1 MGTVFFCR
9 KSHYLTL
16 LNSKNHHSS
25 LLTPKKNRPIGVTII
40 AILAI
45 ISGILL
51 LISGLALMGSGAL
64 ISFTATTAVSN
75 NSNDFQSVGPFIGM
89 ILLVTGIAL
98 LIIGIGYLVVSY
110 GLLKGKGWA
119 WKVTIV
125 LTILSIAVQVIS
137 GITNSILTV
146 SITNDG
152 SAVAAGLMGQI
163 IGISINLVI
172 LYYLYRPHVKAFFG
186 KSSTKSTDFT

>member
-1 MGTVFFCR
+1 MR
-9 KSHYLTL
+9 KMHYLTL
-16 LNSKNHHSS
+16 LSSKNYHSS
-25 LLTPKKNRPIGVTII
+25 ILTQKKSRPIGVTII

-51 LISGLALMGSGAL
+51 LASGLALTGSGAL
-64 ISFTATTAVSN
+64 LSFTATTSGSN
-75 NSNDFQSVGPFIGM
+75 NPNDFQSVGPFIGM
-89 ILLVTGIAL
+89 ILLITGIAL

-119 WKVTIV
+119 WKITIV

-137 GITNSILTV
+137 GISNSIV
-146 SITNDG
+146 VASITNDG
-152 SAVAAGLMGQI
+152 SAVAAGLIGQI

-172 LYYLYRPHVKAFFG
+172 LYYLYRPHVRAFFG
-186 KSSTKSTDFT
+186 KSSKSTN

>member
-1 MGTVFFCR
+1 
-9 KSHYLTL
+9 LTQ
-16 LNSKNHHSS
+16 
-25 LLTPKKNRPIGVTII
+25 KKNRPIGVTII

-64 ISFTATTAVSN
+64 LSFTTTTTTAAVSDD
-75 NSNDFQSVGPFIGM
+75 SNDFQSIGPFIGM

-152 SAVAAGLMGQI
+152 GAVAAGLMGQI
-163 IGISINLVI
+163 IGIAINLVI

-186 KSSTKSTDFT
+186 KSSTKSTDLT

>member
-1 MGTVFFCR
+1 LTQK
-9 KSHYLTL
+9 KS
-16 LNSKNHHSS
+16 
-25 LLTPKKNRPIGVTII
+25 RPIGVTII

-64 ISFTATTAVSN
+64 LSFTTTTAGSN
-75 NSNDFQSVGPFIGM
+75 ASNDLQSVGPFIGM

-119 WKVTIV
+119 WKITIV

-137 GITNSILTV
+137 GITNSILTA

-163 IGISINLVI
+163 IGIAINLVI

-186 KSSTKSTDFT
+186 KSSTKSTRLS

>member
-1 MGTVFFCR
+1 
-9 KSHYLTL
+9 LTQ
-16 LNSKNHHSS
+16 
-25 LLTPKKNRPIGVTII
+25 KKNRPIGVTIL

-51 LISGLALMGSGAL
+51 LISGLGLMGSGAL
-64 ISFTATTAVSN
+64 ISFTSTTSI
-75 NSNDFQSVGPFIGM
+75 SNDSNGFQSVGPFIGM
-89 ILLVTGIAL
+89 VLLVTGIAL

-137 GITNSILTV
+137 GITNSILTI
-146 SITNDG
+146 SITNDS

-163 IGISINLVI
+163 TGIAINLVI

-186 KSSTKSTDFT
+186 KSSAKSTDFK

>member
-1 MGTVFFCR
+1 MTQ
-9 KSHYLTL
+9 
-16 LNSKNHHSS
+16 
-25 LLTPKKNRPIGVTII
+25 KKNRPIGVTIL

-64 ISFTATTAVSN
+64 ISFTSTTSI
-75 NSNDFQSVGPFIGM
+75 SNDSNGFQSVGPFIGM

-110 GLLKGKGWA
+110 GLLKGKKWA

-137 GITNSILTV
+137 GITNSILTI
-146 SITNDG
+146 SITNES

-163 IGISINLVI
+163 IGIAINLVI

-186 KSSTKSTDFT
+186 KSSTKSADFT

>member
-9 KSHYLTL
+9 KSNSLTL
-16 LNSKNHHSS
+16 LSSKNDHS
-25 LLTPKKNRPIGVTII
+25 LLLTQKKNRPIGVTIL

-64 ISFTATTAVSN
+64 LSFTTTTSVSN

-152 SAVAAGLMGQI
+152 SAVAAGLIGQI
-163 IGISINLVI
+163 IGIAI
-172 LYYLYRPHVKAFFG
+172 
-186 KSSTKSTDFT
+186 

>member
-1 MGTVFFCR
+1 MDGKLSF
-9 KSHYLTL
+9 
-16 LNSKNHHSS
+16 SS
-25 LLTPKKNRPIGVTII
+25 IDTKKNGPIGVTII

-51 LISGLALMGSGAL
+51 LVSALTLMGSGAL
-64 ISFTATTAVSN
+64 LSFTATTAVPN
-75 NSNDFQSVGPFIGM
+75 NSDGFQSAGPFFGM

-98 LIIGIGYLVVSY
+98 LTIGVGYLVVSY

-119 WKVTIV
+119 WKITIV
-125 LTILSIAVQVIS
+125 LTILSIVVQIVS
-137 GITNSILTV
+137 GITSSVFTA

-163 IGISINLVI
+163 IGIAINLVI
-172 LYYLYRPHVKAFFG
+172 LYYLYRPRVKAFFG
-186 KSSTKSTDFT
+186 KSSTKSTDFA

>member
-1 MGTVFFCR
+1 
-9 KSHYLTL
+9 LTQ
-16 LNSKNHHSS
+16 
-25 LLTPKKNRPIGVTII
+25 KKNRPIGVIII

-51 LISGLALMGSGAL
+51 LISGLALMGSGVL
-64 ISFTATTAVSN
+64 LSFTATTAVSN
-75 NSNDFQSVGPFIGM
+75 NSNGFQSVGPFIGM

-119 WKVTIV
+119 WKITIV

-137 GITNSILTV
+137 GIANSISIL
-146 SITNDG
+146 SITHDG

-163 IGISINLVI
+163 IGITLI
-172 LYYLYRPHVKAFFG
+172 
-186 KSSTKSTDFT
+186 